1 MLEREG
7 LLERARAM
15 EQPLLDGLCG
25 LGDHPLVSEV
35 RGGVGL
41 QVFGDD
47 GVILPI
53 PAIAITI

>member
-1 MLEREG
+1 
-7 LLERARAM
+7 M

-35 RGGVGL
+35 RGGLGL